1 MAAMS
6 GDARLALFQ
15 RKKFELEAKR
25 TQIVREVTRA
35 LEASGIGYQGIT
47 SRVKGEESLAR
58 KLLRP
63 DKTYGSLWEVT
74 DLVGVRVVTYFE
86 DSIEDIASLVEK
98 SFGIDYTN
106 STNKM
111 NIAEHDRFG
120 YRSLH
125 YICYLKDDPEF
136 RFEIQIRT
144 ILQHAWAEIEH
155 DLGYKAGDLASQKI
169 RRRFSRLAGLLEI
182 ADQEFVSIREDLD
195 SYVKS
200 VRENAAAVELDA
212 VSVVTILERDEV
224 MAADRWIADLLKV
237 QLSAEP
243 FYPYYLVRMLH
254 AAGLRGVRETLSSLE
269 ARTQQIHDS
278 AKCYFEIIDELWGI
292 RFEETTQLPR
302 GYSLVL
308 LSHVLIL
315 ASEPLALNKVRRLAE
330 MYRTIDQAHGS
341 ITPID
346 IANKFVDKMAIP

>member
-1 MAAMS
+1 MS

-155 DLGYKAGDLASQKI
+155 DLGYKAA
-169 RRRFSRLAGLLEI
+169 
-182 ADQEFVSIREDLD
+182 
-195 SYVKS
+195 
-200 VRENAAAVELDA
+200 
-212 VSVVTILERDEV
+212 T
-224 MAADRWIADLLKV
+224 
-237 QLSAEP
+237 
-243 FYPYYLVRMLH
+243 
-254 AAGLRGVRETLSSLE
+254 
-269 ARTQQIHDS
+269 
-278 AKCYFEIIDELWGI
+278 
-292 RFEETTQLPR
+292 
-302 GYSLVL
+302 
-308 LSHVLIL
+308 
-315 ASEPLALNKVRRLAE
+315 
-330 MYRTIDQAHGS
+330 
-341 ITPID
+341 
-346 IANKFVDKMAIP
+346 

>member
-1 MAAMS
+1 MTT
-6 GDARLALFQ
+6 DPRLQLFQ
-15 RKKFELEAKR
+15 KKKYELEAKR
-25 TQIVREVTRA
+25 VQIVREVTRA
-35 LEASGIGYQGIT
+35 LESSGVGYQGIT

-58 KLLRP
+58 KLARP
-63 DKTYGSLWEVT
+63 DKTYKTLWNVT
-74 DLVGVRVVTYFE
+74 DLVGIRVVTYFE
-86 DSIEDIASLVEK
+86 DSIEEIASLVER
-98 SFGIDYTN
+98 SFGIDYQN

-111 NIAEHDRFG
+111 NAAEHDRFG

-155 DLGYKAGDLASQKI
+155 DLGYKAGDLASQRI
-169 RRRFSRLAGLLEI
+169 RRRFSRIAGLLEI
-182 ADQEFVSIREDLD
+182 ADQEFVSIKRELD
-195 SYVKS
+195 EYVTS
-200 VRENAAAVELDA
+200 VRENASAVELDA
-212 VSVVTILERDEV
+212 ISILTLLERPEV
-224 MAADRWIADLLKV
+224 ASADQWIAELLGVK
-237 QLSAEP
+237 LSAEP
-243 FYPYYLVRMLH
+243 FYPYYLVRMLQ
-254 AAGLRGVRETLSSLE
+254 AAGLRGVRETIESMT
-269 ARTQQIHDS
+269 AHRAQIEQS

-292 RFEETTQLPR
+292 RFESTTALPR

-341 ITPID
+341 ITPLD
-346 IANKFVDKMAIP
+346 IANRFVDKLTIV